1 MIGLLIK
8 CIKEDE
14 FFDKAFYKIALI
26 LDNQNLHEESSYY
39 IQKAI
44 QISESNTEYIF
55 RYAKIYEKIGL
66 KKEAEIA
73 YKKLLKFNKSD
84 IEIWLDYSNIV
95 YENGSIDQAMKF

>member
-1 MIGLLIK
+1 MPLK
-8 CIKEDE
+8 KK
-14 FFDKAFYKIALI
+14 FR
-26 LDNQNLHEESSYY
+26 NLKSNLEKESSYY

-66 KKEAEIA
+66 KKEAEIT
-73 YKKLLKFNKSD
+73 YKELLKFNKSD

-95 YENGSIDQAMKF
+95 YEMDLLIKQ